1 METIAEVWLQLLTLS
16 WRVVQNINV
25 TLEQWNKEICGG
37 LITYDRSCLE
47 GGKKHELTFETVE

>member
-1 METIAEVWLQLLTLS
+1 MKFNGNNCRGVIAAIR
-16 WRVVQNINV
+16 RVVQNINV